1 MAHGGKV
8 SIATGIYR
16 VLRTSFNAGV
26 ALPAHIGFDVIGTAV
41 SFINVHDVG
50 RADINAMSA
59 TVAARHINKC
69 RHDVPLSPV
78 SQSYDGLVNNVEAAG
93 GHCRKLQVYRRAPVG
108 YFLTRLLLP
117 SVSEWRLQA

>member
-1 MAHGGKV
+1 MSHGCEV
-8 SIATGIYR
+8 CVATGVDRI
-16 VLRTSFNAGV
+16 LRTGFNARV

-41 SFINVHDVG
+41 SFVDVHDVG

-78 SQSYDGLVNNVEAAG
+78 SKSYDGLVNNVEAAG
-93 GHCRKLQVYRRAPVG
+93 GHYRKLQVYRRAPVG

>member
-1 MAHGGKV
+1 MAHRSKV
-8 SIATGIYR
+8 GITTSIYC
-16 VLRTSFNAGV
+16 VLRASFNTRV

-41 SFINVHDVG
+41 SFVDVHDVG

-78 SQSYDGLVNNVEAAG
+78 SQSYDGLFNNVEAAG